1 MDRVTQTSRRRRRR
15 ARYSRHKQQQ
25 QARERERQGS
35 AWRSARRCE
44 AGVDGR
50 GGGHASAHLGQK
62 TRQCVFGR
70 DGCDVVV
77 VMW

>member
-50 GGGHASAHLGQK
+50 GGGG
-62 TRQCVFGR
+62 TRLHTSDKRHVNVCL
-70 DGCDVVV
+70 VVMV
-77 VMW
+77 VMWWL